1 MRAVTIERFPGL
13 DLRADP
19 GDAPGALVATNVVL
33 DGGMVRSRDG
43 FAALQSGVASD
54 RVKFLHAHSNSGLV
68 TADGHLIVAA
78 TNGASGPV
86 YARDVFGTT
95 LASTTLPGVV
105 SSGYATA
112 ATIGTASAT
121 YTYIVDTFGTG
132 PVRRWDGTSWTS
144 PGGMPASISIF
155 TKSPADNRLVACDLL
170 TSKVSFSDPGLPETW
185 GANNFVRVTPGDGEV
200 IQGAAVYNNLLIV
213 FKSTKFFVFYG
224 NSTDA
229 IGSPIFNYRTVA
241 TGIGIEGASNYAA
254 NSTAVG
260 PDGVY
265 FQSTDGIY
273 LTNGGA
279 PVKISAA
286 LDPFYDSL
294 RRVSP
299 YWPFGRW
306 VLGLSQM
313 VVFKGRLHVTQGWF
327 DGVTQGD
334 ITFVYDIASR
344 TWSAWNFPPYPT
356 PLSWGLE
363 SWNGL
368 LVFGVGQAVL
378 YQAPGVVADT
388 ISGVGTNFTSTYRM
402 PFETYGSP
410 GEKRLRDTVIEG
422 IGTPTVRWSKDWGS
436 LVTGSAVTLGTSPA
450 IATGRQRLAI
460 RGREFSLQ
468 LGATSGSWT
477 VNRVQANVS
486 DTIRPVSVAR

>member
-13 DLRADP
+13 DLGADP
-19 GDAPGALVATNVVL
+19 GDAPGSLVATNVVL
-33 DGGMVRSRDG
+33 DGGVVRSRDG
-43 FAALQSGVASD
+43 FGTLQAGVASD
-54 RVKFLHAHSNSGLV
+54 QVRFLHAHSSDNIATS
-68 TADGHLIVAA
+68 AGHIIVAA
-78 TNGASGPV
+78 RNGVNGPV
-86 YARDVFGTT
+86 YARDSGGTT

-105 SSGYATA
+105 NSLYATA
-112 ATIGTASAT
+112 ATIGTSSAT
-121 YTYIVDTFGTG
+121 YTYIVDTYNTG
-132 PVRRWDGTSWTS
+132 PVRRWDGTSWSS
-144 PGGMPASISIF
+144 PAGMPASVAVF
-155 TKSPADNRLVACDLL
+155 TKSPTDNRLVACDLY

-185 GANNFVRVTPGDGEV
+185 GANNYVRVTPGDGEI
-200 IQGAAVYNNLLIV
+200 IQGAAVYNGLLFV

-224 NSTDA
+224 NSVDA
-229 IGSPIFNYRTVA
+229 TGNPIFNYRAVA

-265 FQSTDGIY
+265 FQATDGIY
-273 LTNGGA
+273 RTSGGA

-294 RRVSP
+294 RRISP

-313 VVFKGRLHVTQGWF
+313 VVFKGRLYVTQGWF
-327 DGVTQGD
+327 DGVTQGN
-334 ITFVYDIASR
+334 ITFVYDIASAA
-344 TWSAWNFPPYPT
+344 WSAWNFPPYPT

-363 SWNGL
+363 SWNGV
-368 LVFGVGQAVL
+368 LVMGVGQAVV
-378 YQAPGVVADT
+378 YQLAGLNTDT
-388 ISGVGTNFTSTYRM
+388 VSGVASSFTSTYRL

-410 GEKRLRDTVIEG
+410 GEKRLRDTVVEG

-436 LVTGSAVTLGTSPA
+436 PVTGSAVTLGTSPA

-468 LGATSGSWT
+468 LSATSGGWT
-477 VNRVQANVS
+477 VNRVQANVA
-486 DTIRPVSVAR
+486 DAIRPASVAR